1 MIVGSL
7 LHYFYFLLF
16 LLDELLEE
24 LLKKFQSMK
33 GKSILILGPNC
44 AGKTTLLKYCVL
56 RFKCYI
62 IINYTTITTISL

>member
-1 MIVGSL
+1 MIVGSI

-33 GKSILILGPNC
+33 GKSILIGFVKSKFSNFLFPIY
-44 AGKTTLLKYCVL
+44 AA
-56 RFKCYI
+56 FF
-62 IINYTTITTISL
+62 

>member
-33 GKSILILGPNC
+33 GKSILIGFVKSKFSNFLFPIY
-44 AGKTTLLKYCVL
+44 AA
-56 RFKCYI
+56 FF
-62 IINYTTITTISL
+62 